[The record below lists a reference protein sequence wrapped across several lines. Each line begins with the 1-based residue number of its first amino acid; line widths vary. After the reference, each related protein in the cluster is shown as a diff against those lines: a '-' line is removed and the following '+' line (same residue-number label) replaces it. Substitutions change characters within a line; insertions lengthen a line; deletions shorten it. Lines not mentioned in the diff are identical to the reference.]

1 MLDNQVFTVSVFQV
15 SLWNHFPSY
24 IPSHPQKNP
33 PFETGLLA
41 ISSLAFVSSE
51 NVSISP
57 SILKNIFSGYRI
69 LG

>member
-24 IPSHPQKNP
+24 IPSHHQKNP

-41 ISSLAFVSSE
+41 ISSIAFLSS
-51 NVSISP
+51 
-57 SILKNIFSGYRI
+57 
-69 LG
+69 